1 MNEPIHIA
9 ITRRVKPGC
18 EAEFQA
24 ALKEFFTTSFA
35 HTGVHGAGMLVPA
48 PGSESPEFG
57 ILRTFASEQD
67 RDAFYNSPMF
77 KAWEVR
83 IMPLIEGEPVYRQLT
98 GLEAWF
104 RSPQN
109 PPPQWKMALLTWV
122 AVWPVSMAV
131 PAALNPLSGQMPNFI
146 FAGVVAGG
154 IVLVL
159 TWVAMPV
166 LVKVARGW
174 LQPKSQPTKKKL

>member
-1 MNEPIHIA
+1 MIVVSA
-9 ITRRVKPGC
+9 DSDPGVVRNSLH
-18 EAEFQA
+18 AGAVSFVLTWADAVDSGTGVFLRNRFAKLFPLNAATLAVA
-24 ALKEFFTTSFA
+24 AL
-35 HTGVHGAGMLVPA
+35 VP
-48 PGSESPEFG
+48 
-57 ILRTFASEQD
+57 
-67 RDAFYNSPMF
+67 
-77 KAWEVR
+77 V
-83 IMPLIEGEPVYRQLT
+83 
-98 GLEAWF
+98 
-104 RSPQN
+104 
-109 PPPQWKMALLTWV
+109 
-122 AVWPVSMAV
+122 AV